1 MFELK
6 IASIDATSGTVP
18 VSWCVDTETLKL
30 LSEKS
35 IKEPQVVI
43 VVAPDGP
50 NYHITKE
57 YRKVVPLEDLMTYVE
72 FRAAGPNKIWGFISK
87 RSQKD
92 ARNHYLHREAGQY
105 HTDILSDDGSDFCH
119 AFSVQY
125 NPDNEH
131 LNSPP
136 ISVKVPTQCFAKE
149 PWAWEKTW
157 VNHFF
162 RSKCVD
168 QCEYRR
174 RRIFAYTLQPFIMFF
189 NMLIRFVLLVGAAL
203 VAARNITLAPLFHP
217 LSYSINDAWEGCTGG
232 SFAIQ
237 HLEEDD
243 RNHWEPKGVIETYS
257 YVFRSFWS
265 LPLMPVLAIPLLLL
279 VYFHCWFA
287 LSVIGVIVAFVLL
300 IVGIVAA
307 ILTGS
312 LRSFFRSATST
323 QEDEDEDEKLWY
335 MDREQMDMLV
345 CNPDKKPLTLASLPA
360 SKKTLRLRFLDLKSK
375 VCRPFSV

>member
-6 IASIDATSGTVP
+6 IASIDASSGTIP

-30 LSEKS
+30 LSDKGT
-35 IKEPQVVI
+35 KDPQVVI

-50 NYHITKE
+50 TYHITKE

-87 RSQKD
+87 RSKKD
-92 ARNHYLHREAGQY
+92 ARDRYLSREAGQY
-105 HTDILSDDGSDFCH
+105 HTDILSDDGNNFCH
-119 AFSVQY
+119 AFSVEY

-131 LNSPP
+131 LNSPSV
-136 ISVKVPTQCFAKE
+136 SVKVPKQCFAKE

-174 RRIFAYTLQPFIMFF
+174 RRIFAYTIQPVIMFF
-189 NMLIRFVLLVGAAL
+189 NLLVRFFLLVGASL
-203 VAARNITLAPLFHP
+203 IAARDITAMPMIHP
-217 LSYSINDAWEGCTGG
+217 LRYSIGDAWDSCFGG

-243 RNHWEPKGVIETYS
+243 RSNWEPKGVLETYS

-265 LPLMPVLAIPLLLL
+265 LPLMPVIATPLLLL
-279 VYFHCWFA
+279 TYFHCWFI
-287 LSVIGVIVAFVLL
+287 LSIIGVFVVCMLL
-300 IVGIVAA
+300 MVGIVSA

-312 LRSFFRSATST
+312 LRSFFRSTSSENEEE
-323 QEDEDEDEKLWY
+323 QEDKLWY

-345 CNPDKKPLTLASLPA
+345 CTPDKKPLTLASLPA